1 MYQKM
6 KTKLLAL
13 FLSIMMATVPSLA
26 IAQEEGRITNL
37 EEGDEAPY
45 KGVLLDTNSAA
56 RLLAE
61 EEYKQIECNLKINYE
76 TQKIIAQ
83 HALEMGNVQSALDS
97 LKEQNRSILSIKD
110 SEILRLQEL
119 ALKNPNDNA
128 NWWFAGG
135 LVAGI
140 ITSIAI
146 FYAAVETSK

>member
-140 ITSIAI
+140 VTSIAI

>member
-1 MYQKM
+1 M

-140 ITSIAI
+140 VTSIAI

>member
-135 LVAGI
+135 AIAGI
-140 ITSIAI
+140 VTSIAI

>member
-1 MYQKM
+1 MYQTI

-13 FLSIMMATVPSLA
+13 FLSVLMVSTPS
-26 IAQEEGRITNL
+26 IVFAQEEGKVTNL
-37 EEGDEAPY
+37 EQGDPAPY

-61 EEYKQIECNLKINYE
+61 EEYKQIECDLKINYE
-76 TQKIIAQ
+76 TQKIIAR
-83 HALEMGNVQSALDS
+83 HALEMGNIQSALDS
-97 LKEQNRSILSIKD
+97 LKEQNSSILSIKD
-110 SEILRLQEL
+110 SEIVRLQEL

-135 LVAGI
+135 VVAGI
-140 ITSIAI
+140 VTSIAI

>member
-1 MYQKM
+1 M

-135 LVAGI
+135 AIAGI
-140 ITSIAI
+140 VTSIAI

>member
-83 HALEMGNVQSALDS
+83 HALEMGNVQSAFDS

-140 ITSIAI
+140 VTSIAI

>member
-1 MYQKM
+1 MVF
-6 KTKLLAL
+6 APVNV
-13 FLSIMMATVPSLA
+13 F
-26 IAQEEGRITNL
+26 AQEEGKITNL
-37 EEGDEAPY
+37 SKGDKAPY
-45 KGVLLDTNSAA
+45 EGVLLDPQSAA

-76 TQKIIAQ
+76 TQKIIAR
-83 HALEMGNVQSALDS
+83 HALEMGNVQSAFDS

-140 ITSIAI
+140 ATSIAI